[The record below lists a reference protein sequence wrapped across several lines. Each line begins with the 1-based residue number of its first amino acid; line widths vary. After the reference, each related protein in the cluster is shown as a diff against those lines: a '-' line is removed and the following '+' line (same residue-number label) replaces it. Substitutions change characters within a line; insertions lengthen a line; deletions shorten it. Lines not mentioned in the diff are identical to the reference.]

1 MIGSEDMTLMGWKQL
16 AKWSLEHS
24 CMDPEQKKEVTAI
37 WQQKWD
43 EFCQWIVDTYP
54 QHEGHQHKLD
64 LSRADWTPAS

>member
-1 MIGSEDMTLMGWKQL
+1 
-16 AKWSLEHS
+16 
-24 CMDPEQKKEVTAI
+24 MDPEQKKEVTAI